1 LLTLTVPVTLKR
13 AGREMRLTSRLPAS
27 RPEQRKLFGFR

>member
-13 AGREMRLTSRLPAS
+13 AGREMRLTRGCRQAGLNSESSSVSA
-27 RPEQRKLFGFR
+27 